1 MGGRS
6 RILGLRCGARER
18 RIREREAA
26 LDPQAAAAL
35 KADDQAAAKRDEF
48 NE

>member
-1 MGGRS
+1 V
-6 RILGLRCGARER
+6 
-18 RIREREAA
+18 REREAA

-35 KADDQAAAKRDEF
+35 RAEDEKAKKRDEF